1 MGIFQYLEGINLSNH
16 RIRHE
21 EYLDQNCHNAEKEDY
36 IPLINVEISERKT
49 TLNCPECSSQ
59 IYLDTH
65 HYEYVCK
72 KCGCV
77 LEEEEV
83 EGKVRLRG

>member
-1 MGIFQYLEGINLSNH
+1 MNNH

-21 EYLDQNCHNAEKEDY
+21 EYLDQNCHNAEKEE
-36 IPLINVEISERKT
+36 NVQLMNLEISERKT

-72 KCGCV
+72 NCGCV
-77 LEEEEV
+77 LEEEEF
-83 EGKVRLRG
+83 EGKVKPQIR

>member
-1 MGIFQYLEGINLSNH
+1 MSND
-16 RIRHE
+16 RLRHE
-21 EYLDQNCHNAEKEDY
+21 EYLDQNCHNAEKEEQ
-36 IPLINVEISERKT
+36 IPFINVEISERKT

-59 IYLDTH
+59 NVYLDNQ

-77 LEEEEV
+77 LEEEEF
-83 EGKVRLRG
+83 EGKVKP

>member
-1 MGIFQYLEGINLSNH
+1 
-16 RIRHE
+16 
-21 EYLDQNCHNAEKEDY
+21 LDQNCHNAEKEDH
-36 IPLINVEISERKT
+36 IPSINVEISERKT

-59 IYLDTH
+59 NVYLDSQ

-77 LEEEEV
+77 LEEEEF

>member
-1 MGIFQYLEGINLSNH
+1 LSNN
-16 RIRHE
+16 RLRHE
-21 EYLDQNCHNAEKEDY
+21 EYLDQNCHNAEKEDH
-36 IPLINVEISERKT
+36 IPSINVEISERKT

-59 IYLDTH
+59 NVYLDSQ

-77 LEEEEV
+77 LEEEEF

>member
-1 MGIFQYLEGINLSNH
+1 MSNN
-16 RIRHE
+16 RLRHE
-21 EYLDQNCHNAEKEDY
+21 EYLDQNCHNAEKEDH
-36 IPLINVEISERKT
+36 IPSINVEISERKT

-59 IYLDTH
+59 NVYLDSQ

-77 LEEEEV
+77 LEEEEF